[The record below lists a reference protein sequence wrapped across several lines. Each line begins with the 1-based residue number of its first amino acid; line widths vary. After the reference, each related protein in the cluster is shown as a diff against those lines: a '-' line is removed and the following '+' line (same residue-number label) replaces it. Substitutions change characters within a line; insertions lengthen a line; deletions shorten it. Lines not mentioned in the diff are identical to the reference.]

1 MDGLIELLF
10 KYRPVVFERGHVVF
24 GASGAARALAIAL
37 GIAAIIVVAS
47 YTRARVRGTGR
58 DRVILGA
65 MRALILALLLLAL
78 LDPALLVASAVPQRN
93 VVGVLVDDSRSM
105 QVADVDGRTRADIV
119 RSLLHGANGTLARA
133 LSEKFI
139 VRIFRT
145 TGDGGRVTNVGDLGF
160 DGTSTRLAPAL
171 DGTRQE
177 LEGTPLAGLVL
188 LSDGADNGSAGT
200 LDETLRSLHAR
211 GVSVSTIGVGQ
222 ERFAKDIEMSRVD
235 APRSVL
241 QGAALIVNV
250 DVAQRGFGGRT
261 VPLVV
266 EDSGRIVGTQDVT
279 LPSDGDVTTVR
290 VRIPAATPGA
300 RLFTVR
306 IAPQQ
311 GEMVT
316 ANNSQSALVAVRDV
330 RARILYVE
338 GEPRFDVK
346 FLHMAVDDDRN
357 LQLVTLVRTA
367 KDRFFRMSVDDS
379 LELVTGFPK
388 TREELFAYRGIVLG
402 SIEASAFTLD
412 QLRMLADFVSERG
425 GGLLMLGGR
434 KAFAEGGYAITPL
447 ADILPVAL
455 PSTDEGKPNLHEV
468 KVALTPAGAIHPATQ
483 IAASDS
489 GSAARWK
496 TMPIVTSV
504 NRITR
509 AKPGAT
515 TLLTGSAPDGGDA
528 SIVMAYQRYG
538 RGKAIAFPIQDSWL
552 WQMDAT
558 MPVGDPTY
566 RTFWRQTLRWLV
578 SDVPERVTVAMATDH
593 AGVNEPLPVS
603 AEVVDRA
610 YRGVNGVSATATVIA
625 PSGAEQQLPLVW
637 SAARDGQYQGALT
650 PTERGVYRVQV
661 TALSAADTI
670 ASDTAFVSVI
680 DPTVESFG
688 AEQHSAL
695 LKRIAEETG
704 GRYYTPA
711 QAANVANDLVYSNSG
726 NTVVQRL
733 DLWDMPIVFV
743 VLLALAGG
751 EWAYRRSR
759 GLA

>member
-1 MDGLIELLF
+1 VDGLIELLF

-24 GASGAARALAIAL
+24 GASGAARIVAIAL
-37 GIAAIIVVAS
+37 GIAAVIAVAS
-47 YTRARVRGTGR
+47 YTRARVRGTR
-58 DRVILGA
+58 ADRAILGT

-105 QVADVDGRTRADIV
+105 QVPDVDGRTRADVV
-119 RSLLHGANGTLARA
+119 RSLLGSENGTLTRA
-133 LSEKFI
+133 LAERFI
-139 VRIFRT
+139 VRVFRT
-145 TGDGGRVTNVGDLGF
+145 TGEGGQITDVGDLSF
-160 DGTSTRLAPAL
+160 DGSSTRLAPAL
-171 DGTRQE
+171 EGTRQE
-177 LEGTPLAGLVL
+177 LEGIPLAGLVL
-188 LSDGADNGSAGT
+188 VSDGADNGSAGT
-200 LDETLRSLHAR
+200 LDETLRSLRAR

-222 ERFAKDIEMSRVD
+222 ERFAKDIEISRVD
-235 APRSVL
+235 APRTVL

-279 LPSDGDVTTVR
+279 LPPDGDVTTVR

-306 IAPQQ
+306 IAPQP

-316 ANNSQSALVAVRDV
+316 ENNSQTALVAVRDA

-367 KDRFFRMSVDDS
+367 KDRFFRMSIDDS

-412 QLRMLADFVSERG
+412 QLRMIADFVSERG

-434 KAFAEGGYAITPL
+434 KAFAEGGYAGTPV
-447 ADILPVAL
+447 ADVLPVAL
-455 PSTDEGKPNLHEV
+455 PSADEGKPVFHEV

-483 IAASDS
+483 IAAGDS
-489 GSAARWK
+489 ASAARWK
-496 TMPIVTSV
+496 SMPVVTTV
-504 NRITR
+504 NRIPR

-515 TLLTGSAPDGGDA
+515 TLLTGSAPDGGDRTV
-528 SIVMAYQRYG
+528 VMAYQRYG

-552 WQMDAT
+552 WQMDAS

-566 RTFWRQTLRWLV
+566 RTFWQQTLRWLV
-578 SDVPERVTVAMATDH
+578 SDVPERATVAMATDH
-593 AGVNEPLPVS
+593 AGVNEPLPLN
-603 AEVVDRA
+603 AEVLDRG
-610 YRGVNGVSATATVIA
+610 YHGVNGVSATATIIA
-625 PSGAEQQLPLVW
+625 PSGAEQQIPLGW
-637 SAARDGQYQGALT
+637 SGARDGQYQGALT
-650 PTERGVYRVQV
+650 PTERGVYRVRV

-688 AEQHSAL
+688 AEQHAAL
-695 LKRIAEETG
+695 LKRIAEETSG
-704 GRYYTPA
+704 HYYTTA

>member
-47 YTRARVRGTGR
+47 YTRARIRGTGR

-65 MRALILALLLLAL
+65 MRALILALILLAL

-105 QVADVDGRTRADIV
+105 QVADVDGRTRADVV
-119 RSLLHGANGTLARA
+119 RSLLDGANGTLART

-145 TGDGGRVTNVGDLGF
+145 TGDGGRVTNVGDLAF
-160 DGTSTRLAPAL
+160 DGSSTRLAPAL
-171 DGTRQE
+171 EGTRQE
-177 LEGTPLAGLVL
+177 LEGIPLAGLVL
-188 LSDGADNGSAGT
+188 VSDGADNGSAGT

-211 GVSVSTIGVGQ
+211 GVSVSTIGVGR
-222 ERFAKDIEMSRVD
+222 ERFAKDIEISRVD

-306 IAPQQ
+306 IAPQA

-316 ANNSQSALVAVRDV
+316 ANNSQTTLVAVRDA
-330 RARILYVE
+330 RARILYIE
-338 GEPRFDVK
+338 GEPRFEVK

-357 LQLVTLVRTA
+357 LQLVTLMRTA
-367 KDRFFRMSVDDS
+367 KDRFFRMSIDDS
-379 LELVTGFPK
+379 LELLTGFPK

-412 QLRMLADFVSERG
+412 QLRMIADFVSERG

-434 KAFAEGGYAITPL
+434 KAFAEGGYALTPL

-455 PSTDEGKPNLHEV
+455 PSADKGTPVFHEV

-496 TMPIVTSV
+496 TMPVVTSV

-515 TLLTGSAPDGGDA
+515 TLLTGTAPDGGDA
-528 SIVMAYQRYG
+528 SIVMAFQRYG

-552 WQMDAT
+552 WQMDAS

-578 SDVPERVTVAMATDH
+578 SDVPERVTVAMATAH
-593 AGVNEPLPVS
+593 AGVNEPLPMS
-603 AEVVDRA
+603 AEVLDRA
-610 YRGVNGVSATATVIA
+610 YRGVNGVSATVTVIA
-625 PSGAEQQLPLVW
+625 PSGAEQQLPLAW
-637 SAARDGQYQGALT
+637 SAARDGEYQGALT
-650 PTERGVYRVQV
+650 PTERGVYRVRV
-661 TALSAADTI
+661 TARSAADTI

-680 DPTVESFG
+680 DPTIESFG

-704 GRYYTPA
+704 GHYYTPA

>member
-10 KYRPVVFERGHVVF
+10 KYRPVVFERGHLVF
-24 GASGAARALAIAL
+24 GASVTARAVAIAL
-37 GIAAIIVVAS
+37 GIAAIIAVAS
-47 YTRARVRGTGR
+47 YTHARVSGTER
-58 DRVILGA
+58 DRVILGTI
-65 MRALILALLLLAL
+65 RALILALLLLTL

-105 QVADVDGRTRADIV
+105 QVADMDGRTRAEV
-119 RSLLHGANGTLARA
+119 ARSLLDGANGALART
-133 LSEKFI
+133 LGEKFI
-139 VRIFRT
+139 VRVFRT
-145 TGDGGRVTNVGDLGF
+145 SGEGGRVSNVGDLAF

-171 DGTRQE
+171 EGTRQE
-177 LEGTPLAGLVL
+177 LEGTPIAGLVL

-200 LDETLRSLHAR
+200 LDETLRSLNAR
-211 GVSVSTIGVGQ
+211 GVSVSTIGVGR
-222 ERFAKDIEMSRVD
+222 ERFAKDIEISRVD
-235 APRSVL
+235 APRAVL
-241 QGAALIVNV
+241 QGAALMVNV
-250 DVAQRGFGGRT
+250 DITQRGFGGRT

-266 EDSGRIVGTQDVT
+266 EDSGRIVGTQDVK
-279 LPSDGDVTTVR
+279 LPRDGDVTTVR

-300 RLFTVR
+300 RIFTVR

-311 GEMVT
+311 GEMVME
-316 ANNSQSALVAVRDV
+316 NNSQTALVAVRDARV
-330 RARILYVE
+330 RILYVE

-367 KDRFFRMSVDDS
+367 KDRFFRMSIDDS
-379 LELVTGFPK
+379 LQLVTGFPK

-412 QLRMLADFVSERG
+412 QLRMIADFVSERG

-434 KAFAEGGYAITPL
+434 KSFAEGGYARTPV
-447 ADILPVAL
+447 ADVLPVAL
-455 PSTDEGKPNLHEV
+455 PSTGEGKPAFHDV

-483 IAASDS
+483 IAPSDS
-489 GSAARWK
+489 ASAARWK
-496 TMPIVTSV
+496 KMPIVTSV
-504 NRITR
+504 NGIPR

-515 TLLTGSAPDGGDA
+515 TLLTGSAPDGDDA
-528 SIVMAYQRYG
+528 GIVMAYQRYG

-552 WQMDAT
+552 WQMDASI
-558 MPVGDPTY
+558 PVGDPTY

-578 SDVPERVTVAMATDH
+578 SDVPERVTVAMTTDH
-593 AGVNEPLPVS
+593 AGVNEPLSVN
-603 AEVVDRA
+603 AEVLDRG
-610 YRGVNGVSATATVIA
+610 YHGVNGASATATVIA
-625 PSGAEQQLPLVW
+625 PSGAEQQIPLGW
-637 SAARDGQYQGALT
+637 SGARDGQYQGALT

-670 ASDTAFVSVI
+670 SSDTAFVSVV

-688 AEQHSAL
+688 AEQHAAL

-704 GRYYTPA
+704 GRYYTAA

-751 EWAYRRSR
+751 EWVYRRSR

>member
-24 GASGAARALAIAL
+24 GASGTARIVAIAL
-37 GIAAIIVVAS
+37 GIAAVIAVAS
-47 YTRARVRGTGR
+47 YTRARVRGSGR
-58 DRVILGA
+58 DRVILAA
-65 MRALILALLLLAL
+65 MRALVLALLLLAL

-105 QVADVDGRTRADIV
+105 QVADMDGGTRADMV
-119 RSLLHGANGTLARA
+119 RSLLDGANGALARA

-139 VRIFRT
+139 VRVFRT
-145 TGDGGRVTNVGDLGF
+145 SGDGGQITNVGDLAF
-160 DGTSTRLAPAL
+160 DGSSTRLAPAL
-171 DGTRQE
+171 EGTRQQ
-177 LEGTPLAGLVL
+177 LAGVPLAGLVL
-188 LSDGADNGSAGT
+188 LSDGADNGSTGT

-222 ERFAKDIEMSRVD
+222 ERFAKDIEISRVD
-235 APRSVL
+235 APRTVL

-261 VPLVV
+261 VPVVV
-266 EDSGRIVGTQDVT
+266 EDSGRIVGTHDVT
-279 LPSDGDVTTVR
+279 LPPDGDVTTVR

-306 IAPQQ
+306 IAPQP

-316 ANNSQSALVAVRDV
+316 ENNSQTALVAVRDA

-338 GEPRFDVK
+338 GEPRFEVK

-357 LQLVTLVRTA
+357 LQLVTLMRSA
-367 KDRFFRMSVDDS
+367 KDRFFRMGIDDS
-379 LELVTGFPK
+379 LQLVTGFPR

-412 QLRMLADFVSERG
+412 QLRMIADFVSERG

-434 KAFAEGGYAITPL
+434 KAFAEGGYALTPL
-447 ADILPVAL
+447 ADVLPVAL
-455 PSTDEGKPNLHEV
+455 PSAREGKPAFHQV
-468 KVALTPAGAIHPATQ
+468 KVSLAPAGAIHPATQ
-483 IAASDS
+483 IAPSDS
-489 GSAARWK
+489 ASAARWK
-496 TMPIVTSV
+496 TMPVVTSV
-504 NRITR
+504 NSITR

-515 TLLTGSAPDGGDA
+515 TLLTGSAPEGGDA
-528 SIVMAYQRYG
+528 SIVMAFQRYG

-552 WQMDAT
+552 WQMDAA
-558 MPVGDPTY
+558 MPVGDQTY
-566 RTFWRQTLRWLV
+566 KTFWRQTLRWLV
-578 SDVPERVTVAMATDH
+578 SDVPDRLTVDVASDR
-593 AGVNEPLPVS
+593 AGVNEPLPV
-603 AEVVDRA
+603 AADVMDKG
-610 YRGVNGVSATATVIA
+610 YHGVNGMSATATIIA
-625 PSGAEQQLPLVW
+625 PSGAEQHIPLGW
-637 SAARDGQYQGALT
+637 SGARDGQYQGGLT

-661 TALSAADTI
+661 TARSAADTI
-670 ASDTAFVSVI
+670 TSDTAYVSVI
-680 DPTVESFG
+680 DPTVEAFG
-688 AEQHSAL
+688 AEQHAAV

-711 QAANVANDLVYSNSG
+711 QAADVANDLVYSDSG

-743 VLLALAGG
+743 VLIALAGG

>member
-1 MDGLIELLF
+1 VDGLIELLF

-37 GIAAIIVVAS
+37 GIAAIIAVAS
-47 YTRARVRGTGR
+47 YTRARVRGTER
-58 DRVILGA
+58 DRVILAA

-105 QVADVDGRTRADIV
+105 QVADVEGRTRADV
-119 RSLLHGANGTLARA
+119 VHSLLDGDNGTLARA

-145 TGDGGRVTNVGDLGF
+145 SGDGGQVASVGNLAF

-171 DGTRQE
+171 EGTRQE
-177 LEGTPLAGLVL
+177 LEGIPLAGLVL
-188 LSDGADNGSAGT
+188 VSDGADNGSAGT
-200 LDETLRSLHAR
+200 LDETLRSLRAR
-211 GVSVSTIGVGQ
+211 GVRVSTVGVGR
-222 ERFAKDIEMSRVD
+222 ERFAKDIEVSRVD

-261 VPLVV
+261 VQLVV

-279 LPSDGDVTTVR
+279 LPPDGDVTAVR

-306 IAPQQ
+306 IAPQP

-316 ANNSQSALVAVRDV
+316 ENNSQSALVAVRDA

-367 KDRFFRMSVDDS
+367 KDRFFRMSIDDS
-379 LELVTGFPK
+379 LELVTGFPR

-412 QLRMLADFVSERG
+412 QLRMIADFVSERG
-425 GGLLMLGGR
+425 GGLLVLGGR
-434 KAFAEGGYAITPL
+434 KAFAEGGYAGTPV
-447 ADILPVAL
+447 ADVLPVTL
-455 PSTDEGKPNLHEV
+455 PSVDEGKPVFHEV

-483 IAASDS
+483 IAPGDS
-489 GSAARWK
+489 ASAARWK
-496 TMPIVTSV
+496 TMPVVTSV

-509 AKPGAT
+509 GKPGAT
-515 TLLTGSAPDGGDA
+515 TLLTGSAPNGGEA

-558 MPVGDPTY
+558 MPVGDATY

-578 SDVPERVTVAMATDH
+578 SDAPERVTVAMATDH
-593 AGVNEPLPVS
+593 AAVNEPLS
-603 AEVVDRA
+603 LNAEVVDRG
-610 YRGVNGVSATATVIA
+610 YHGVNGVSATATVVA
-625 PSGAEQQLPLVW
+625 PSGAEQRIPLGW
-637 SAARDGQYQGALT
+637 SGARDGQYQGALT

-661 TALSAADTI
+661 TALSASDTI

-704 GRYYTPA
+704 GRYYTAA
-711 QAANVANDLVYSNSG
+711 QAANVTNDLVYSSSG

>member
-24 GASGAARALAIAL
+24 GASGAARVVAIAL
-37 GIAAIIVVAS
+37 GIAAIIAVAS
-47 YTRARVRGTGR
+47 YARARVRGTRR

-105 QVADVDGRTRADIV
+105 QVADMDGRTRADIV
-119 RSLLHGANGTLARA
+119 RSLLDGANGTLARA
-133 LSEKFI
+133 LAEKFI
-139 VRIFRT
+139 VRIFHT
-145 TGDGGRVTNVGDLGF
+145 SGDGGQIADVGALAF
-160 DGTSTRLAPAL
+160 DGSSTRLAPAL
-171 DGTRQE
+171 EGTRQE
-177 LEGTPLAGLVL
+177 LAGIPLAGLVL
-188 LSDGADNGSAGT
+188 VSDGADNGSAGK

-211 GVSVSTIGVGQ
+211 GASVSTIGVGR
-222 ERFAKDIEMSRVD
+222 ERFAKDIEISRVD
-235 APRSVL
+235 APRTVL
-241 QGAALIVNV
+241 QGATLIVNV
-250 DVAQRGFGGRT
+250 DVTQRGFGGRL

-266 EDSGRIVGTQDVT
+266 EDSGRIVGTQHVT

-290 VRIPAATPGA
+290 VRIPASTPGA

-306 IAPQQ
+306 IAPQP
-311 GEMVT
+311 GEMV
-316 ANNSQSALVAVRDV
+316 AENNSQTALVAVRDA

-338 GEPRFDVK
+338 GEPRFEVK

-357 LQLVTLVRTA
+357 LQLVTLMRTA

-412 QLRMLADFVSERG
+412 QLRMIADFVSERG

-434 KAFAEGGYAITPL
+434 KAFAEGGYALTPL
-447 ADILPVAL
+447 SDVLPVAL
-455 PSTDEGKPNLHEV
+455 PSASEGQPAFHEV
-468 KVALTPAGAIHPATQ
+468 KVALAPAGAIHPATQ
-483 IAASDS
+483 IAPSDS
-489 GSAARWK
+489 ASAARWK
-496 TMPIVTSV
+496 TMPVVTSV

-509 AKPGAT
+509 AKPGAS

-538 RGKAIAFPIQDSWL
+538 RGKAIAFPVQDSWL
-552 WQMDAT
+552 WQMDASI
-558 MPVGDPTY
+558 PVGDPTY
-566 RTFWRQTLRWLV
+566 RAFWRQTLRWLV
-578 SDVPERVTVAMATDH
+578 SDVPDRVTVALATDH

-603 AEVVDRA
+603 AEVMDRA
-610 YRGVNGVSATATVIA
+610 YRGVNGASATATVIA
-625 PSGAEQQLPLVW
+625 PSGAEQQLSLGW
-637 SAARDGQYQGALT
+637 SGARDGQYESALT
-650 PTERGVYRVQV
+650 PTERGVYRLQV
-661 TALSAADTI
+661 TARSAADTI
-670 ASDTAFVSVI
+670 TSDTAFVSVI

-688 AEQHSAL
+688 AEQHAAL
-695 LKRIAEETG
+695 LKRIAGETG

-711 QAANVANDLVYSNSG
+711 QAADVANDLVYSNSG

-743 VLLALAGG
+743 LLLALAGG
-751 EWAYRRSR
+751 EWAYRRAR